1 MDVNIYNQRSDIM
14 AISITGLTSG
24 KGDVYSNLL
33 SSGTVSSASGL
44 DAFGSTSLLSD
55 YASIKNGSY
64 GKMMKAY
71 YQKQE
76 DASETS
82 SDSKTEKEKKD
93 TVTASS
99 ASSAYKSAEK
109 LNAEDFSED
118 NKDNLYTSISS
129 FVKEYNSMIKNAS
142 NSELDNVR
150 KQADWLNDTTY
161 ANFKLLS
168 SVGITM
174 NTDRTLS
181 LDEDIFKKANVS
193 TVKSLFAGNGSYAD
207 RVSAKASQIYRYA
220 NGGSSIT
227 AKSYTSTGS
236 YSQTNT
242 EASTINSVT

>member
-1 MDVNIYNQRSDIM
+1 M
-14 AISITGLTSG
+14 AIGITGLTSG

-33 SSGTVSSASGL
+33 SSAAASSTSGS
-44 DAFGSTSLLSD
+44 DVFGSTTLLSD

-76 DASETS
+76 ETDETS
-82 SDSKTEKEKKD
+82 SASKTEKEKKD

-99 ASSAYKSAEK
+99 ASGAYKSVEK
-109 LNAEDFSED
+109 LNAEDFTEENMDKLYED
-118 NKDNLYTSISS
+118 VSS
-129 FVKEYNSMIKNAS
+129 FVKEYNSMMKNAS

-181 LDEDIFKKANVS
+181 LDEDIFKKAKVS
-193 TVKSLFAGNGSYAD
+193 TVKSLFSGAGSYAD
-207 RVSAKASQIYRYA
+207 RVSTKASQIYRYA

-227 AKSYTSTGS
+227 AKSYTSSGS

-242 EASTINSVT
+242 EASAIDSVT